1 MQFHFEGIL
10 IGAVSFFCTYL
21 ACTPYYRLAVFGIGA
36 IPSRKRIHHLGNCWL
51 YLSLEY
57 QRAKGTEKRVK
68 KGWFPQKAKKY
79 RMMACFDHSVFI

>member
-21 ACTPYYRLAVFGIGA
+21 ACIPYYRLAVFGIGA

-57 QRAKGTEKRVK
+57 QRAKRTEKTCQER
-68 KGWFPQKAKKY
+68 QLSSNKY